1 MSHPERPGSGPA
13 GSLTA
18 PPAPQ
23 GKSGESLAAFAA
35 RHGLTQSSARPPLGQ
50 YIRKVWDRRHFI
62 WTFASSKRA
71 AMYTSSKLGQ
81 IWQVLTPLL
90 NAGVYFVIFGL
101 LLELHKGID
110 DYVPWLI
117 TGVFVFTFTQRSL
130 TTSAKAVGGH
140 LPLVRALHFPRATL
154 PLAYTS
160 VQLQQLLISLIVL
173 VLLVLACGVAPAATW
188 LLLVPVILL
197 QLLFNVGLSMI
208 VARMGAFTRD
218 ITQLLPFVL
227 RTWLYISGVIFPVAS
242 LADRSETVR
251 DNGWI
256 LTLMEANPGYVYVE
270 LARQAMI
277 PSYVAQTDP
286 QVAMAD
292 PGLLWV
298 YAVAWALVVFVGGF
312 YWFYRAEERYGRG

>member
-13 GSLTA
+13 GSLTV

-35 RHGLTQSSARPPLGQ
+35 RHGLTQSSARPALGQ

-101 LLELHKGID
+101 LLELHKGIH

-154 PLAYTS
+154 PLAYTA
-160 VQLQQLLISLIVL
+160 VELQQLLISLVVL
-173 VLLVLACGVAPAATW
+173 VFLVLACGVAPAATW
-188 LLLVPVILL
+188 LLLVPVIVL

-208 VARMGAFTRD
+208 VARLGAFTRD

-227 RTWLYISGVIFPVAS
+227 RTWLYVSGVIFPVAS
-242 LADRSETVR
+242 LANRSETVR
-251 DNGWI
+251 DNPWI
-256 LTLMEANPGYVYVE
+256 LGLLEANPGFVYVE

-277 PSYVAQTDP
+277 PSYVAQKNP
-286 QVAMAD
+286 QVAMND
-292 PGLLWV
+292 PGLLWL
-298 YAVAWALVVFVGGF
+298 YAVAWALILCVGGF